1 MRTVII
7 FLVGCLLVVV
17 AGCQTPSAEE
27 IRVLKR
33 DKKQLQNQLD
43 KSESEIEQFKKQA
56 QVLSGL
62 KPQVRLENLYNLQ
75 KIKLTRYTGLYDK
88 NKDGKKDQLIVYLQ
102 PIDQEND
109 IVKASGAVDVELWD
123 LNKKDGQALLG
134 QWHVEPGE
142 LKKLWS
148 ATILIINYR
157 LPFDLPDKIEGLKD
171 PLTVKVTFTDYLTGK
186 VFQEQKI
193 IKLD

>member
-1 MRTVII
+1 MRTVTF
-7 FLVGCLLVVV
+7 FLAGCLFAVVI
-17 AGCQTPSAEE
+17 GCQKPYAEE
-27 IRVLKR
+27 VRALKR
-33 DKKQLQNQLD
+33 DKKQLQTQLN

-109 IVKASGAVDVELWD
+109 IVKASGTVDVELWD

-142 LKKLWS
+142 LRKLWS
-148 ATILIINYR
+148 ATMLIINYR
-157 LPFDLPDKIEGLKD
+157 LAFDLADKIEDLKD
-171 PLTVKVTFTDYLTGK
+171 PLTVKATFTDYLTGK
-186 VFQEQKI
+186 VLQEQKI
-193 IKLD
+193 IKP

>member
-1 MRTVII
+1 MRTVTF
-7 FLVGCLLVVV
+7 FLVGCLLAVVI
-17 AGCQTPSAEE
+17 GCQAPYAEE
-27 IRVLKR
+27 IRALKR
-33 DKKQLQNQLD
+33 DKKQLQTQLN

-109 IVKASGAVDVELWD
+109 IVKASGTVDVELWD
-123 LNKKDGQALLG
+123 LNKKDGQAMLG

-148 ATILIINYR
+148 ATMLIINYR
-157 LPFDLPDKIEGLKD
+157 LAFDLADKIEGLKD

-186 VFQEQKI
+186 VLQEQKI
-193 IKLD
+193 IKP